1 MRTTRS
7 TRSTWRTGA
16 AIALLA
22 ALTVPAVA
30 FAASAGA
37 STRSAATAADDAP
50 QTIEGGTSSVVD
62 RVASFYGAYVDAR
75 TGTPDASLSNA
86 LRAHYLTKEFRAR
99 LDAWERKNAV
109 DGVLRAQ
116 NTPRAWQVT
125 YDNSGAGHTWTT
137 VRLTW
142 GDEKKPTYTYLSVQ
156 SDLATRLISDIK
168 EGTAT
173 GGAADSADSDD

>member
-7 TRSTWRTGA
+7 TWRSGVA
-16 AIALLA
+16 FAVLA

-37 STRSAATAADDAP
+37 STRPAATAADDAP
-50 QTIEGGTSSVVD
+50 QTHEGGTSSVVD

-75 TGTPDASLSNA
+75 TGTPDTTLSNA

-99 LDAWERKNAV
+99 LETWERKNAA

-125 YDNSGAGHTWTT
+125 YDNSGAGHTWTK

-156 SDLATRLISDIK
+156 SDIATKTISDIK

-173 GGAADSADSDD
+173 GGAVDD

>member
-1 MRTTRS
+1 MRTN
-7 TRSTWRTGA
+7 RSTWRSGVA
-16 AIALLA
+16 FALLA

-37 STRSAATAADDAP
+37 STPPAATAADDAP
-50 QTIEGGTSSVVD
+50 QTHEGGTSSVVD

-75 TGTPDASLSNA
+75 TGTPDTNLSNA

-99 LDAWERKNAV
+99 LETWERKNGA

-125 YDNSGAGHTWTT
+125 YDNSGAGHTWTK

-156 SDLATRLISDIK
+156 SDIATRTISDIK

-173 GGAADSADSDD
+173 GGAADD

>member
-1 MRTTRS
+1 MRK
-7 TRSTWRTGA
+7 TRSTWRSGA
-16 AIALLA
+16 AFALLA

-37 STRSAATAADDAP
+37 STRPAATAADDAP
-50 QTIEGGTSSVVD
+50 QTRQGGTSSVVD

-75 TGTPDASLSNA
+75 TGTPDTTLSNA
-86 LRAHYLTKEFRAR
+86 LRAHYLTKEFRTR
-99 LDAWERKNAV
+99 LETWERKNAA

-125 YDNSGAGHTWTT
+125 YDNSGAGHTWTK

-156 SDLATRLISDIK
+156 SDIATKAISDIK

-173 GGAADSADSDD
+173 GGAVDD